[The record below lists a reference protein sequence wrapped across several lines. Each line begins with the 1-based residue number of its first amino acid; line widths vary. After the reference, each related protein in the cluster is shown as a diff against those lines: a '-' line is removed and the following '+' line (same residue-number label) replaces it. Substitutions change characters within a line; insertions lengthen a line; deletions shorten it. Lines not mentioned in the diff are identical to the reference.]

1 MRTRFSSGR
10 GLGCL
15 GLATEHNLL
24 NITIDIKVC
33 TDFKMLKVK
42 VPIIFF
48 GTQGF
53 SAHRDGWPFHF
64 HYFTLTVYPP
74 FSKLLNLLSYK
85 YQQIRISLR
94 YLMFRLSIFPDTIL
108 ETISKNWCFRGQ
120 LDNGL
125 QRGVRHPADSA
136 LGAFNP
142 GTNR

>member
-1 MRTRFSSGR
+1 MRTWFSSGR

-24 NITIDIKVC
+24 NIIIDIKVY
-33 TDFKMLKVK
+33 TGFKMLKVK

-48 GTQGF
+48 RHAGFFGTQ
-53 SAHRDGWPFHF
+53 GWPFHF
-64 HYFTLTVYPP
+64 HYFMLTVYPP

-94 YLMFRLSIFPDTIL
+94 YLMFRLRIFPDTIL